1 LRSVLQ
7 FGESVI
13 EMTTV
18 PTARSQLSELY
29 VRESA
34 AIEQE
39 FSATGDGRAAL
50 ARRTALVDAIVQRLW
65 NEIIVGSNPGSN
77 AGSSASPTTVDP
89 DGPKNFALVA
99 TGGFG
104 RGWLFPHSDI
114 DLLFLHAGNSSES
127 EFKDPIR
134 RFSQELW
141 DLRLKLSPA
150 TRNLAE
156 CERLD
161 PNNVEFAISL
171 LDCRYLA
178 GDREL
183 FSRLREKAV
192 PRLVAR
198 DYQNL
203 IQNLAE
209 ITRARHHKFG
219 NTVFHLEP
227 NVKDGP
233 GGLRDY
239 NVANWLALIS
249 AMEKLKVWPD
259 EKTLL
264 PVSSRRAFDAA
275 LDFQMSVRCF
285 LHFRYGRHDNTLI
298 WEAQDEAAAR
308 KIGASIGAND
318 AEIANT
324 ADWMRIY
331 FGHVRSVHRVCMQ
344 LLEEIPA
351 AWSSLYRQFQGWRSK
366 VSSADFSV
374 VDGLIFL
381 QQPAGLRDPE
391 ILLRLFHFMAEHG
404 LKLST
409 TTEYKV
415 EQALPALAATPP
427 RGAEL
432 WLYLQE
438 TLVQPHAADALRAMN
453 ALRLLALL
461 LPELKGIEA
470 LVIRDFYHRYTV
482 DEHSFLAI
490 ENLHR
495 LKESKSEWDQRFAE
509 LQSELEQPELLYLA
523 LLLHDSGKAVPS
535 ENHVELSLQ
544 LTDSCAERLDL
555 DPVDRDTLRYLVAS
569 HLEMAAATRRDV
581 FDPANVKSFA
591 EKVGVPERLKMLC
604 LMTYADIKAVN
615 PEAMTPWKADN
626 LWQLYIACANYLS
639 RSADE
644 RVHTADDG
652 SSVAPSSVAPSS
664 LASSNLAHLRSLAPV
679 AGKKINIFLEGLPQ
693 RYLRIHGATDV
704 LAHAEMATRLGQ
716 DGVQLNLKQ
725 VRHWYELTLITT
737 DRPFLFAS
745 VSGTLAAW
753 GMNIVKA
760 NAFSNAA
767 GIVVDTFYFT
777 DRFRTLEMNLQEW
790 ERLKKSIAAVV
801 KGEADVARMLRD
813 RLKSEKGN
821 ATKVKI
827 ATQIEFDDGC
837 SASSTLVQVLTQ
849 DRPGLL
855 YRMCSLISKHE
866 CNIEI
871 ALIETE
877 GQMAIDILY
886 LTSGGAKLSAAR
898 QSALGQALR
907 DELAAK

>member
-1 LRSVLQ
+1 
-7 FGESVI
+7 
-13 EMTTV
+13 MTTV
-18 PTARSQLSELY
+18 PTVRGELWDLY
-29 VRESA
+29 ARESA

-39 FSATGDGRAAL
+39 FSVTGEGRAAL
-50 ARRTALVDAIVQRLW
+50 ARRTALVDSMVQRLW
-65 NEIIVGSNPGSN
+65 NEIIVSSYLGLHSGSDP
-77 AGSSASPTTVDP
+77 AASDSLN
-89 DGPKNFALVA
+89 NFALVA

-114 DLLFLHAGNSSES
+114 DLLFLHANDTSES

-183 FSRLREKAV
+183 FTRLREKAI
-192 PRLVAR
+192 PRLIGR
-198 DYQNL
+198 ECQNL

-264 PVSSRRAFDAA
+264 PVSSQRAFDAA

-285 LHFRYGRHDNTLI
+285 LHFRHGRHDNTLF
-298 WEAQDEAAAR
+298 WEAQDEAASR
-308 KIGASIGAND
+308 KVGASD
-318 AEIANT
+318 ADITSA

-331 FGHVRSVHRVCMQ
+331 YGHVRSVHRVCNQ

-351 AWSSLYRQFQGWRSK
+351 AWSSLYRQFQGWRSR
-366 VSSADFSV
+366 VASDDFSV

-381 QQPAGLRDPE
+381 KQAQPTSGLRDPE
-391 ILLRLFHFMAEHG
+391 MLLRLFHFMAEHG

-470 LVIRDFYHRYTV
+470 LVVRDFYHRYTV

-490 ENLHR
+490 EHLHR

-509 LQSELEQPELLYLA
+509 LLSELEQPELLYLA
-523 LLLHDSGKAVPS
+523 LLLHDSGKGVPG
-535 ENHVELSLQ
+535 ENHVEVSLQ

-555 DPVDRDTLRYLVAS
+555 DPGDRETVRYLVAS
-569 HLEMAAATRRDV
+569 HLEMSAAMRRDV

-626 LWQLYIACANYLS
+626 LWQLYIAAANYLS
-639 RSADE
+639 RSVDE
-644 RVHTADDG
+644 RVHTADD
-652 SSVAPSSVAPSS
+652 
-664 LASSNLAHLRSLAPV
+664 ASSLAHLRSLAPV

-693 RYLRIHGATDV
+693 RYLRIHGASDV
-704 LAHAEMATRLGQ
+704 LAHAEMAARPGQ

-745 VSGTLAAW
+745 VSGALAAW

-767 GIVVDTFYFT
+767 GMVVDTFYFT

-821 ATKVKI
+821 GTKVKI

-837 SASSTLVQVLTQ
+837 SAHSTLVQILTQ

-855 YRMCSLISKHE
+855 YRMCSLVSKHE

-886 LTSGGAKLSAAR
+886 LTSSGAKLGADR
-898 QSALGQALR
+898 QAALGRALR
-907 DELAAK
+907 DELAAE

>member
-1 LRSVLQ
+1 
-7 FGESVI
+7 
-13 EMTTV
+13 MTTGAIV
-18 PTARSQLSELY
+18 RSELWDLY

-39 FSATGDGRAAL
+39 FSVSGEGRVAL
-50 ARRTALVDAIVQRLW
+50 ARRTALVDSMVQRLW
-65 NEIIVGSNPGSN
+65 NEIIV
-77 AGSSASPTTVDP
+77 SSQLCSHPASTHSDSSPADP
-89 DGPKNFALVA
+89 NNPKNFVLVA

-114 DLLFLHAGNSSES
+114 DLLFLHDGGNSEA

-150 TRNLAE
+150 TRSLAE
-156 CERLD
+156 CEKLD

-183 FSRLREKAV
+183 FSRLREKVV
-192 PRLVAR
+192 PRLVGR
-198 DYQNL
+198 ECQTL
-203 IQNLAE
+203 IQNLGE

-249 AMEKLKVWPD
+249 AMDKLKVWPHAN
-259 EKTLL
+259 TLL

-285 LHFRYGRHDNTLI
+285 LHFRHGRHDNTLF

-308 KIGASIGAND
+308 KIGASVGVND
-318 AEIANT
+318 AEITNA
-324 ADWMRIY
+324 ADWMRVY
-331 FGHVRSVHRVCMQ
+331 FGHVRSVHRVCNQ

-351 AWSSLYRQFQGWRSK
+351 AWSSLYRQFQGWRARVASD
-366 VSSADFSV
+366 DFSV

-381 QQPAGLRDPE
+381 QQPGGLRDPE
-391 ILLRLFHFMAEHG
+391 MLLRLFHFMAEHG

-470 LVIRDFYHRYTV
+470 LVVRDFYHRYTV

-495 LKESKSEWDQRFAE
+495 LKESKSEWDQRFAQ
-509 LQSELEQPELLYLA
+509 LLGELEQPELLYLA

-535 ENHVELSLQ
+535 DNHVELSLQ
-544 LTDSCAERLDL
+544 LADSCTERLDL
-555 DPVDRDTLRYLVAS
+555 DPVDRETVRYLVAS
-569 HLEMAAATRRDV
+569 HLEMSAAMRRDV

-591 EKVGVPERLKMLC
+591 ERVGTPERLKMLC

-644 RVHTADDG
+644 RVRTADDG
-652 SSVAPSSVAPSS
+652 SS
-664 LASSNLAHLRSLAPV
+664 LAHLRSLAPV
-679 AGKKINIFLEGLPQ
+679 AGKKINVFLEGLPQ
-693 RYLRIHGATDV
+693 RYLRIHGASDV
-704 LAHAEMATRLGQ
+704 LAHSEMAARLGQ

-745 VSGTLAAW
+745 VSGALAAW

-767 GIVVDTFYFT
+767 GMVVDTFYFT

-790 ERLKKSIAAVV
+790 ERLKKSIADVV
-801 KGEADVARMLRD
+801 KGEADLARMLRD
-813 RLKSEKGN
+813 RLKSEKANGM
-821 ATKVKI
+821 KVKV

-837 SASSTLVQVLTQ
+837 SAHSTLLQVLTQ

-855 YRMCSLISKHE
+855 YRMCSLVSKHE

-877 GQMAIDILY
+877 GQMAIDVLY
-886 LTSGGAKLSAAR
+886 LTSGGAKLTADLQA
-898 QSALGQALR
+898 ALGQALR

>member
-1 LRSVLQ
+1 
-7 FGESVI
+7 
-13 EMTTV
+13 MTTV
-18 PTARSQLSELY
+18 AAVRSELWDLY

-39 FSATGDGRAAL
+39 FSATGEGRTAV
-50 ARRTALVDAIVQRLW
+50 ARRTALVDTIVQRLW
-65 NEIIVGSNPGSN
+65 NELIVSSNY
-77 AGSSASPTTVDP
+77 AEP
-89 DGPKNFALVA
+89 DSPKNLALVA

-104 RGWLFPHSDI
+104 RGWLFPYSDI
-114 DLLFLHAGNSSES
+114 DLLFLHAGSDSES
-127 EFKDPIR
+127 KFKDSIR

-156 CERLD
+156 CEKLD

-192 PRLVAR
+192 PRLVGR
-198 DYQNL
+198 DCQNL

-259 EKTLL
+259 AKTLL
-264 PVSSRRAFDAA
+264 PISSRRAFDAA

-285 LHFRYGRHDNTLI
+285 LHFRHGRHDNTLT

-308 KIGASIGAND
+308 KIGAGD
-318 AEIANT
+318 AEITNA
-324 ADWMRIY
+324 ADWMRVY
-331 FGHVRSVHRVCMQ
+331 FGHVRNVHRVCTQ

-366 VSSADFSV
+366 VASTDFSV

-381 QQPAGLRDPE
+381 KQPQPPGGLRDPE
-391 ILLRLFHFMAEHG
+391 MLLRLFHFMAEHG

-470 LVIRDFYHRYTV
+470 LVVRDFYHRYTV

-490 ENLHR
+490 EHLHR

-509 LQSELEQPELLYLA
+509 LLGELEQPELLYLS
-523 LLLHDSGKAVPS
+523 LLLHDSGKAMPS
-535 ENHVELSLQ
+535 ESHVEGSLQ
-544 LTDSCAERLDL
+544 LTDSCTERLDL
-555 DPVDRDTLRYLVAS
+555 DAVDRETVRYLVAS
-569 HLEMAAATRRDV
+569 HLEMSAAMRRDV

-644 RVHTADDG
+644 RVHTGNNDDG
-652 SSVAPSSVAPSS
+652 PGVAPSD
-664 LASSNLAHLRSLAPV
+664 LAHLRSLAAV
-679 AGKKINIFLEGLPQ
+679 AGKKVNVLLEGLPQ
-693 RYLRIHGATDV
+693 RYLRIHGASDV
-704 LAHAEMATRLGQ
+704 LAHAEMAARLGQ

-745 VSGTLAAW
+745 VSGALAAW

-767 GIVVDTFYFT
+767 GTVVDTFYFT

-801 KGEADVARMLRD
+801 KGEADVACMLRD
-813 RLKSEKGN
+813 RLKSEKANG
-821 ATKVKI
+821 TKVKI
-827 ATQIEFDDGC
+827 ATQIEFDDNC
-837 SASSTLVQVLTQ
+837 SAQSTMMQVLTQ

-855 YRMCSLISKHE
+855 YSMCSLVSKHE

-877 GQMAIDILY
+877 GQMAIDVLY
-886 LTSGGAKLSAAR
+886 LTSSGAKLSAER
-898 QSALGQALR
+898 QAALGQALR